1 MLSRRGAPRDSPSS
15 SPRSESTAREEPS
28 SRFDILRDDLK
39 STSRDANDGNR
50 FAAEKEKED
59 AAAAARSSETAYDD
73 LVGTSSDSLL
83 DMAVRRVVLDLDAR
97 AGNCSEDADGVD
109 DAVLETPPPRPTL
122 GTHERIASLPPDLAQ
137 VVFDAVIATKRLGAG
152 GVPLARQFKYL
163 WVVDLAACGDVAE
176 DDVVET
182 LLAANARTLLRLSVA
197 RCVLLSPAS
206 LHGLERRHAFPALT
220 HLDLSECATV
230 TDETLACVARAPN
243 LITLKAEGC
252 AVVGGGLR
260 HVAKLEKLKHLSLE
274 RCGRLG
280 GERSSFDGGTL
291 PVVSGPETVPAT
303 HVSANVSDLADAAL
317 RAAKKRRTGETKE
330 GDEDALSCEKQVV
343 GVPALAALTSLE
355 TLNLGWCN
363 RISDDDIAALG
374 ELKALKKLVLARTR
388 AGAKAAEA
396 IRRLSDLEALDV
408 TGAPFDD
415 EALAILTA
423 PKPRNP
429 EDVSQSLERVE
440 ETSPLP
446 RLRELSLEA
455 TPITGR
461 AGDLVAGA
469 FTSSLVALNA
479 AFTEMSDDG
488 VGALERARCLR
499 FVNLDSCPVSDAAA
513 KALSRLPE
521 LESVT
526 LADTDVGNDGVD
538 ALASRLTRL
547 AHLDLGHTLVDDDG
561 VERLRFFK
569 NTLRSLSLDSRLVSD
584 RGVKRIAEL
593 HELESLDLFA
603 ADVTDACAEALR
615 HMTKLKS
622 LEACG
627 GRLSDAFVARV
638 ALYCPNLETLHLGQ
652 NAGVTDAGAECVA
665 ASLTKLTALNLCG
678 SKVTDAGAK
687 KFARLRHLSTLALK
701 ECRGVT
707 SASARFLR
715 ENCSRLTEVTFG
727 DAHAEPR
734 VENENVVAND
744 HPGPGPGPGP
754 VAITAP
760 IVVED
765 ELDVA
770 SVLAAEAAEAAEDAE
785 DASEMEDDFQTESS
799 ESESDADPPAGDA

>member
-1 MLSRRGAPRDSPSS
+1 MKSS
-15 SPRSESTAREEPS
+15 A
-28 SRFDILRDDLK
+28 
-39 STSRDANDGNR
+39 RDATDG
-50 FAAEKEKED
+50 KSV
-59 AAAAARSSETAYDD
+59 AAAAAAAAPARSSETAYDD
-73 LVGTSSDSLL
+73 SVGTSSDSLL
-83 DMAVRRVVLDLDAR
+83 GMAVRRVVLDLDGS
-97 AGNCSEDADGVD
+97 AGDPADGPADADSRRVGTKP
-109 DAVLETPPPRPTL
+109 EPRRTPPPKKKL
-122 GTHERIASLPPDLAQ
+122 GTRERIASLPPDLAQ
-137 VVFDAVIATKRLGAG
+137 VVFDAVVATKRLGAG

-163 WVVDLAACGDVAE
+163 WCVDLAACGDVAE

-182 LLAANARTLLRLSVA
+182 LLATNARTLLRLSVA
-197 RCVLLSPAS
+197 RCRRLSSAS
-206 LHGLERRHAFPALT
+206 LRSLERRHAFPALT
-220 HLDLSECATV
+220 HLDLSECAAV

-243 LITLKAEGC
+243 LETLKAEGC

-280 GERSSFDGGTL
+280 GERVSFDGGTSL
-291 PVVSGPETVPAT
+291 VVSGPETVNAT
-303 HVSANVSDLADAAL
+303 HVSADVSDLADAAL
-317 RAAKKRRTGETKE
+317 RAAKKRRTGET
-330 GDEDALSCEKQVV
+330 GDEDAGENLKEVV
-343 GVPALAALTSLE
+343 GVPALAALSALE

-363 RISDDDIAALG
+363 RVSDDDIAALG
-374 ELKALKKLVLARTR
+374 GLKALKKLVLARTR

-423 PKPRNP
+423 PKPRINP
-429 EDVSQSLERVE
+429 EDVSSSVERSE
-440 ETSPLP
+440 KTSPLP
-446 RLRELSLEA
+446 KLHTLSLEA
-455 TPITGR
+455 TPITGS
-461 AGDLVAGA
+461 AGERVANA
-469 FTSSLVALNA
+469 FASSLVALNA

-488 VGALERARCLR
+488 VRALERLSRLR
-499 FVNLDSCPVSDAAA
+499 AVNLDSCPVSDAAA

-561 VERLRFFK
+561 VERLRFCK
-569 NTLRSLSLDSRLVSD
+569 NTLRSLSLDSRLISD
-584 RGVKRIAEL
+584 RGVKTIADL

-627 GRLSDAFVARV
+627 GRLTDVFVARV
-638 ALYCPNLETLHLGQ
+638 ARHCPNLETLNLGQ
-652 NAGVTDAGAECVA
+652 NAGVTDVGAECVA

-687 KFARLRHLSTLALK
+687 RFARLRNLSTLALK

-707 SASARFLR
+707 SASATFLR
-715 ENCSRLTEVTFG
+715 ETCPKLTEVTFG
-727 DAHAEPR
+727 DARSETR
-734 VENENVVAND
+734 VANENIVANA
-744 HPGPGPGPGP
+744 HPGQGPGP

-765 ELDVA
+765 GLDVA
-770 SVLAAEAAEAAEDAE
+770 SELAAEAAE

>member
-1 MLSRRGAPRDSPSS
+1 
-15 SPRSESTAREEPS
+15 
-28 SRFDILRDDLK
+28 LK
-39 STSRDANDGNR
+39 STSRDANDGKR
-50 FAAEKEKED
+50 FAARKND
-59 AAAAARSSETAYDD
+59 AAAAAAQSSETAYDD
-73 LVGTSSDSLL
+73 LVGMSSDSLL

-97 AGNCSEDADGVD
+97 AGNRSEDADGVD
-109 DAVLETPPPRPTL
+109 DVVREPPPPPTL

-137 VVFDAVIATKRLGAG
+137 VVFDAVVATKRLGAG

-182 LLAANARTLLRLSVA
+182 LLVANARTLLRLSVA

-206 LHGLERRHAFPALT
+206 LHGLERRYAFPALT

-230 TDETLACVARAPN
+230 TDDTLACVARAPN

-280 GERSSFDGGTL
+280 GERVSFDGGTSL
-291 PVVSGPETVPAT
+291 VVSGPETVNAT
-303 HVSANVSDLADAAL
+303 HVSADVSDLADAAL
-317 RAAKKRRTGETKE
+317 RAAKKRRTGET
-330 GDEDALSCEKQVV
+330 GDEDAGENLKEVV
-343 GVPALAALTSLE
+343 GVPALAALSALE

-363 RISDDDIAALG
+363 RVSDDDIAALG
-374 ELKALKKLVLARTR
+374 GLKALKKLVLARTR

-429 EDVSQSLERVE
+429 EDVSQSLESGALKE
-440 ETSPLP
+440 ASPLP
-446 RLRELSLEA
+446 KLHTLSLEA
-455 TPITGR
+455 TPITGS
-461 AGDLVAGA
+461 AGERVAGA
-469 FTSSLVALNA
+469 FASSLVALNA

-488 VGALERARCLR
+488 VRALERLSRLR
-499 FVNLDSCPVSDAAA
+499 AVNLDSCPVSDAAA

-526 LADTDVGNDGVD
+526 LADTDVSNDGVD

-561 VERLRFFK
+561 VERLRFCK
-569 NTLRSLSLDSRLVSD
+569 NTLRSLSLDSRLISD
-584 RGVKRIAEL
+584 RGVKRIADL
-593 HELESLDLFA
+593 IELESLDLFA

-627 GRLSDAFVARV
+627 GRLTDVFVARV
-638 ALYCPNLETLHLGQ
+638 ARHCPNLETLNLGQ
-652 NAGVTDAGAECVA
+652 NAGVTDVGAECVA

-687 KFARLRHLSTLALK
+687 RFARLRNLSTLALK

-707 SASARFLR
+707 SASATFLR
-715 ENCSRLTEVTFG
+715 ETCPKLTEVTFG
-727 DAHAEPR
+727 DARSETR
-734 VENENVVAND
+734 VANENIVANA
-744 HPGPGPGPGP
+744 HPGQGPGP

-765 ELDVA
+765 GLDVA
-770 SVLAAEAAEAAEDAE
+770 SELAAEAAE

>member
-1 MLSRRGAPRDSPSS
+1 M
-15 SPRSESTAREEPS
+15 
-28 SRFDILRDDLK
+28 K
-39 STSRDANDGNR
+39 STSRDANDGKR
-50 FAAEKEKED
+50 FAAGKND
-59 AAAAARSSETAYDD
+59 AAAAAARSSETAYDD

-83 DMAVRRVVLDLDAR
+83 DMAVRSVVRDLDAR
-97 AGNCSEDADGVD
+97 AGNRSEDADGVD
-109 DAVLETPPPRPTL
+109 DVVREPPPPPTL

-137 VVFDAVIATKRLGAG
+137 VVFDAVVATKRLGAG

-182 LLAANARTLLRLSVA
+182 LLVANARTLLRLSVA

-206 LHGLERRHAFPALT
+206 LHGFERRHAFPALT

-252 AVVGGGLR
+252 AEILGGGLR

-280 GERSSFDGGTL
+280 GERVSFDGGTPPL
-291 PVVSGPETVPAT
+291 VSGPETVNAT
-303 HVSANVSDLADAAL
+303 RVSANVEGLADAAL
-317 RAAKKRRTGETKE
+317 RAAKKRRTGET
-330 GDEDALSCEKQVV
+330 GDEDAGENLKEVV
-343 GVPALAALTSLE
+343 GVPALAALASLE

-363 RISDDDIAALG
+363 RVSDDDIAALG
-374 ELKALKKLVLARTR
+374 GLKALKKLVLARTR

-423 PKPRNP
+423 PKPGNQK
-429 EDVSQSLERVE
+429 DVSSSVE
-440 ETSPLP
+440 SGALKEASPLP
-446 RLRELSLEA
+446 KLHTLSLEA
-455 TPITGR
+455 TPITGS
-461 AGDLVAGA
+461 AGERVANA
-469 FTSSLVALNA
+469 FASSLVLLNA

-488 VGALERARCLR
+488 VRALERLSRLR
-499 FVNLDSCPVSDAAA
+499 AVNLDSCPVSDAAA

-561 VERLRFFK
+561 VERLRFCK
-569 NTLRSLSLDSRLVSD
+569 NTLRSLSLDSRLISD
-584 RGVKRIAEL
+584 RGVKRIADL

-603 ADVTDACAEALR
+603 ADVTDACAEAFR

-627 GRLSDAFVARV
+627 GRLTDVFVARV
-638 ALYCPNLETLHLGQ
+638 ARHCPNLETLNLGQ
-652 NAGVTDAGAECVA
+652 NAGVTDVGAECVA

-687 KFARLRHLSTLALK
+687 RFARLRNLSTLALK

-707 SASARFLR
+707 SASATFLR
-715 ENCSRLTEVTFG
+715 ETCPKLTEVTFG
-727 DAHAEPR
+727 DARSETR
-734 VENENVVAND
+734 VANENIVANA
-744 HPGPGPGPGP
+744 HPGPGPGP

-765 ELDVA
+765 GLDVA
-770 SVLAAEAAEAAEDAE
+770 SELAAEAAE

-799 ESESDADPPAGDA
+799 ESESDADPPTGDA